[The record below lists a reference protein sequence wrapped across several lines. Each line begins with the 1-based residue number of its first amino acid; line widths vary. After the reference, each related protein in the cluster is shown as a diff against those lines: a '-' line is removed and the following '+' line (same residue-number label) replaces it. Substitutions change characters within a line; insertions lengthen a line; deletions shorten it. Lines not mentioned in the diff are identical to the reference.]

1 MSMLNAKRILEERHK
16 ICKISD
22 VVWRHIEHILLK
34 FLILIGASP
43 SIFCLNPVEAA
54 KDPRGLSTPQ
64 HIRITSGSPVSG
76 TQHQIQR
83 ITKGLVPAGTGTKEP
98 CLTRGWGLF
107 Q

>member
-43 SIFCLNPVEAA
+43 SIFHMNLAEGVEG
-54 KDPRGLSTPQ
+54 PRGLSMLQGP
-64 HIRITSGSPVSG
+64 
-76 TQHQIQR
+76 
-83 ITKGLVPAGTGTKEP
+83 
-98 CLTRGWGLF
+98 
-107 Q
+107 